1 MNLQNII
8 ENGLN
13 ARQALVMDRLRVIY
27 DATPSE
33 LSCPLISQATMTTI
47 VDTLEKKG
55 FVKRIPSR
63 SDRRSIRVTI
73 TKLGEEFARS

>member
-55 FVKRIPSR
+55 FVERIPSR

-73 TKLGEEFARS
+73 TELGEEFARS

>member
-1 MNLQNII
+1 MNLQKII

-13 ARQALVMDRLRVIY
+13 ARQALVMARLRVMY

-33 LSCPLISQATMTTI
+33 LCCPLISQAAMTGV

-55 FVKRIPSR
+55 FVERVPSR